1 MAVNDE
7 VGREMKPRQKNVA
20 RKVDRK
26 NWPGAL
32 MFGLLYPAVLG
43 TFFYSLLPETL
54 EAVRDPLQ
62 VSALQ
67 GTKLIVAFLLIAH
80 FLVDFYYTQ
89 QVALETNKYPRAIFL
104 LDLAIVLSL
113 FVAYEMVH
121 LGDQAKEPEVRWIA
135 GAMFVS
141 YLLFRAWEYS
151 MRDVIGESMGLAIY
165 ETAAAVLFLLI
176 WVLWPNVYALAC
188 ALILS
193 AILMYRIGGP
203 VVERFHEQP
212 ARR

>member
-1 MAVNDE
+1 
-7 VGREMKPRQKNVA
+7 
-20 RKVDRK
+20 
-26 NWPGAL
+26 

-54 EAVRDPLQ
+54 EVVRDPLR
-62 VSALQ
+62 VSVLQ
-67 GTKLIVAFLLIAH
+67 GTKLMVAFLLIAH

-89 QVALETNKYPRAIFL
+89 QVALETKKYPRLIFL

-121 LGDQAKEPEVRWIA
+121 LDEPAREPEVRWIA

-151 MRDVIGESMGLAIY
+151 MREVIGKSVGLAIY

-176 WVLWPNVYALAC
+176 WILWPNVYALAC

-203 VVERFHEQP
+203 VVDRFHEQP
-212 ARR
+212 AGRRA